1 MKYINIS
8 IVKKIITLCF
18 IIAFLLNAMLYAE
31 NSTAK
36 EKTVTDVIMEE
47 ITDNT
52 DNPFFTIPIKIS
64 NFVFNFKITKHLILV
79 TLAAILCVISMKY
92 LAHKLKRPFKKPS
105 YIQSILEIIVDYMS
119 KDVLEPT
126 LGENGKRYL
135 PFCLTIFMY
144 VLFCNFI
151 GLIPPL
157 LQFKGENGHYVY
169 LAGTVGGNLGFT
181 CAMAIVVFIAYN
193 IAGMRKKGV
202 LKYWLTLAPKGL
214 PLPLIPLL
222 WLLELITLFNRAFA
236 LAIRLFANM
245 TGGHIMLIV
254 IPYLIIMSKT
264 LLVSPFAVLF
274 LGFIYVLEIL
284 VAVLQAYVFAL
295 LLAVYIGLSTG
306 DEH

>member
-1 MKYINIS
+1 MKYIKSRFSKNIIS
-8 IVKKIITLCF
+8 F
-18 IIAFLLNAMLYAE
+18 ILILPFLISVAVYAE
-31 NSTAK
+31 TSSEK

-47 ITDNT
+47 IADNV
-52 DNPFFTIPIKIS
+52 DNPFFTIPVKIS
-64 NFVFNFKITKHLILV
+64 NFVFNFKITKHLILITIAAV
-79 TLAAILCVISMKY
+79 LCIITLKY
-92 LAHKLKRPFKKPS
+92 LAHKLKRPFKKPT
-105 YIQSILEIIVDYMS
+105 YIQSVLEIIIDYMS

-126 LGENGKRYL
+126 LGEDGKKYL
-135 PFCLTIFMY
+135 PFCLTVFMF

-157 LQFKGENGHYVY
+157 LQFKGENGDYVY

-181 CAMAIVVFIAYN
+181 GAMAIVVFIAYN
-193 IAGMRKKGV
+193 IAGMRKKGA

-214 PLPLIPLL
+214 PLPIIPLL

-284 VAVLQAYVFAL
+284 VAILQAYVFAL
-295 LLAVYIGLSTG
+295 LSAVYIGLAAG